1 MNETLLTWIVFILAF
16 GGMIVVHE
24 FGHFIAARMSDIE
37 VEEFGIGFP
46 TPGAVAFWIS
56 AGYFFLKNGRRV
68 EIPKNFR
75 MPVLWNDLVDREVK
89 LTVDE
94 TDGRTILRSI
104 QVVLSEEV
112 KQTSA
117 GTNRLDE
124 VFVNEKGEVID
135 PPANVARSMREK
147 LITAGNTTGS
157 AQLTDIISE
166 VHPGTRFTI
175 NWLPIG
181 GFVRPKGENDPN
193 VKGGMAAASPWR
205 RLFVLVS
212 GPAMNLLTAVA
223 VISLIIALTGGII
236 SVAPNQTGP
245 MEILITEVVS
255 NSPAEAG
262 GLQTGD
268 IIVAGNGVRLT
279 DDDEA
284 SDLIKA
290 NPGIPIVLTVLRN
303 GEELDLTVTPR
314 MNEKAGRPLIGVS
327 MCGGCEFKPIT
338 SITENI
344 QYSLKLTGAQ
354 IYALLTMPVRLIEG
368 SIPREQGRLV
378 GLKGIFDIME
388 QSVSNDVESSQTNST
403 TPSSAANPYNKPVAT
418 LSLIAVL
425 SISLGIFNLF
435 PFPAL
440 DGGRIL
446 FLLPELFF
454 RRRVPPYVENLV
466 HGVGMAL
473 LLLLMLY
480 VNVRDFIDPAV
491 VNFP

>member
-1 MNETLLTWIVFILAF
+1 
-16 GGMIVVHE
+16 
-24 FGHFIAARMSDIE
+24 
-37 VEEFGIGFP
+37 
-46 TPGAVAFWIS
+46 
-56 AGYFFLKNGRRV
+56 
-68 EIPKNFR
+68 
-75 MPVLWNDLVDREVK
+75 
-89 LTVDE
+89 
-94 TDGRTILRSI
+94 
-104 QVVLSEEV
+104 
-112 KQTSA
+112 
-117 GTNRLDE
+117 
-124 VFVNEKGEVID
+124 
-135 PPANVARSMREK
+135 
-147 LITAGNTTGS
+147 
-157 AQLTDIISE
+157 
-166 VHPGTRFTI
+166 
-175 NWLPIG
+175 
-181 GFVRPKGENDPN
+181 
-193 VKGGMAAASPWR
+193 
-205 RLFVLVS
+205 
-212 GPAMNLLTAVA
+212 
-223 VISLIIALTGGII
+223 
-236 SVAPNQTGP
+236 
-245 MEILITEVVS
+245 
-255 NSPAEAG
+255 
-262 GLQTGD
+262 
-268 IIVAGNGVRLT
+268 
-279 DDDEA
+279 
-284 SDLIKA
+284 
-290 NPGIPIVLTVLRN
+290 
-303 GEELDLTVTPR
+303 
-314 MNEKAGRPLIGVS
+314 